1 MKTYP
6 LADLLGPDLRW
17 RSDGLDSSG
26 RLLGRQARARPMR
39 WRFFS
44 TDPGSTVKCTCPS
57 SSIATTRTTACA
69 WRFPATSITPRR
81 IREGSRAS
89 LRVDQPHPRSQD
101 IPDLQESQATE
112 PDQRYPLGQLVDSS
126 VADSED

>member
-1 MKTYP
+1 
-6 LADLLGPDLRW
+6 
-17 RSDGLDSSG
+17 
-26 RLLGRQARARPMR
+26 
-39 WRFFS
+39 
-44 TDPGSTVKCTCPS
+44 VKCTCPS